1 MATVNFFTKGKNN
14 PTTIYVRFVSG
25 RKTDL
30 KQSTSLNIDPK
41 YWNKNKGS
49 VRPIAEFKGKQ
60 DLEKALYDLNGE
72 ILHQY
77 RKDYANGVIINSE
90 WLNRVILNFFDQD
103 KDLQTEL
110 LTDYA
115 EYHLKNLPHK
125 VLKNGNTGVQQST
138 FKKYKSNIVKLK
150 KFETFKKKRFLLNEV
165 NMDFHREYIS
175 FLKNEEN
182 LNYNSIGKHL
192 TIAKTICLDA
202 NATKGIKISDTILNG
217 KFRTTKEATSFVTLS
232 EKEIDQIFNID
243 LSKTSYLDNARNW
256 LIIGVWL
263 GARVSDLLN
272 LSRENIKGNYLEYTA
287 KKTGQKIVMPMH
299 WQVSATLDKLNGDF
313 PYNISNQKFND
324 YIKIVCREAGIN
336 EMVPGTKR
344 IEIGKTKTGQ
354 KIWRKVAKPYLKSDL
369 VSTHICRRSFA
380 TNHYGKLPTPV
391 IMSATGHTTEKMLLS
406 YIGKAPT
413 DNANVLMEYWKIVKA
428 KQDKEPQLT
437 MIKNAN

>member
-1 MATVNFFTKGKNN
+1 MATVRFFTKSKSKPAVIN
-14 PTTIYVRFVSG
+14 VRFKRGAKFDIS
-25 RKTDL
+25 RT
-30 KQSTSLNIDPK
+30 TSLSIDPK
-41 YWNKNKGS
+41 YWNNTKGT
-49 VRPIAEFKGKQ
+49 VRPSAEFKGKLKLVKKLHGLQ
-60 DLEKALYDLNGE
+60 GE
-72 ILHQY
+72 ISERY
-77 RKDYANGVIINSE
+77 NEDFPNGVLINSE
-90 WLNRVILNFFDQD
+90 WLNRVILGYFDQD
-103 KDLQTEL
+103 KDLQTEF

-138 FKKYKSNIVKLK
+138 YKKYKSNIVKLK
-150 KFETFKKKRFLLNEV
+150 KFETFKKKRYLLNEV

-202 NATKGIKISDTILNG
+202 NSTKGIKISDTILNG
-217 KFRTTKEATSFVTLS
+217 KFRTTKEPTSFVILS
-232 EKEIDQIFNID
+232 EKEINKIFNTD
-243 LSKTSYLDNARNW
+243 LSHTNYLDNAKNW

-299 WQVSATLDKLNGDF
+299 WQVRAILEKLEGNF
-313 PYNISNQKFND
+313 PYKLSTQKFND
-324 YIKIVCREAGIN
+324 YIKTVCDKAGIT

-344 IEIGKTKTGQ
+344 IEIGKTKTGE
-354 KIWRKVAKPYLKSDL
+354 KIWRKVAKTYPKNEL

-413 DNANVLMEYWKIVKA
+413 DNANVLMEYWNNVKA
-428 KQDKEPQLT
+428 KQDKDPQFVIL
-437 MIKNAN
+437 KNAK